1 MTGPTS
7 QVKVASLLLAFM
19 AGSATPRAAQSQTRP
34 PTEGPAGAPAPAPAD
49 TTAPPPACDP
59 EVAALA
65 RAAAAP
71 AGQEDA
77 DGVVVFDRSEVRV
90 EASGQAHVVRRRLQK
105 ALTEAG
111 ATRLSAL
118 RFDYDP
124 ATSLL
129 EVRRVVVHHAD
140 GRCSDIPLDG
150 LSDVPQPAWSIY
162 WGLRARLLAVPRPA
176 VGDAVETETYFTGF
190 QIAYLDEPQDSE
202 RYVPPMRGHFYDS
215 VLFGDESWPVLEK
228 SYAVDTP
235 RDKPLQFETYG
246 PPVSV
251 SSTFDEQTNHYVFRA
266 EDLPP
271 LPEEPGAPW
280 MTDYL
285 PKVVMATVPDWR
297 EKSRWFFQANEGQFA
312 ADDDVRAAAERLTAG
327 LGTDEERVAALN
339 RWVAMNVRYR
349 GLSVGRE
356 EGYTMHAGT
365 MTLEQLA
372 GVCKDKAGMLV
383 TLLRAIGLEA
393 YPAMTM
399 AGSRVE
405 RIPAD
410 QFNHAV
416 VAWRLADGSFRMVDP
431 TWAPFSRDLWSRAES
446 VQHYLIGTAEGEDLA
461 LTPYEGPEQNGLT
474 VRGESRL
481 DADGNLESSVTIEP
495 LGALE
500 DRLRRMLGRSSV
512 LETRHQ
518 LEEIAVRLAP
528 AAQLADYGFVDPF
541 DIDTPFMMRLEYSA
555 DGHAAAGAT
564 ILRFHAPLAR
574 HPFGPGRLADW
585 LGAAEDAE
593 RETPVLLRS
602 AQTVD
607 VEERIA
613 VPDGFDL
620 AEPWQRRVES
630 DVASFSG
637 SVSQEGRAIVIRW
650 KVVTLSRNIS
660 PDEYSGLHDVV
671 EALQELSET
680 AVVLVRRQEAP
691 DAHR

>member
-1 MTGPTS
+1 MRTMMRPTGREWTPA
-7 QVKVASLLLAFM
+7 VVLAGLVA
-19 AGSATPRAAQSQTRP
+19 ATAAVAAQAQT
-34 PTEGPAGAPAPAPAD
+34 APAPAD
-49 TTAPPPACDP
+49 APATPPAACDP
-59 EVAALA
+59 DVARLA
-65 RAAAAP
+65 RDAAAP

-77 DGVVVFDRSEVRV
+77 DGVVVFDRWEVRV
-90 EASGQAHVVRRRLQK
+90 EDSGQAHTVRRRLQK

-124 ATSLL
+124 STSLL
-129 EVRRVVVHHAD
+129 EIRRVAVVRAD
-140 GRCSDIPLDG
+140 GTCADVPLDG
-150 LSDVPQPAWSIY
+150 LLDAPQPAWAIY
-162 WGLRARLLAVPRPA
+162 WGLRAKLLAVPRPA

-235 RDKPLQFETYG
+235 REKPLQFETYG

-251 SSTFDEQTNHYVFRA
+251 SSTFDEQANHYVFRA

-312 ADDDVRAAAERLTAG
+312 ADDNVRAAAERITAG
-327 LGTDEERVAALN
+327 LRTDEERVAALN

-416 VAWRLADGSFRMVDP
+416 VAWRTPDGDFRMVDP

-461 LTPYEGPEQNGLT
+461 VTAFEGPERNGLT

-481 DADGNLESSVTIEP
+481 DADGNLESSVTVEP
-495 LGALE
+495 FGALE

-518 LEEIAVRLAP
+518 LEEIVVRLAP
-528 AAQLADYGFVDPF
+528 AAVLDDYGFVDPF
-541 DIDTPFMMRLEYSA
+541 EIDTPFTVRLDYTAEH
-555 DGHAAAGAT
+555 HAAAGADL
-564 ILRFHAPLAR
+564 IRFFIPLAR

-585 LGAAEDAE
+585 LAAAEDDE
-593 RETPVLLRS
+593 RETPVLLRC

-607 VEERIA
+607 VEERIT
-613 VPDGFDL
+613 VPPGFDL
-620 AEPWQRRVES
+620 AEPWLRRVES
-630 DVASFSG
+630 DAATFSG
-637 SVSQEGRAIVIRW
+637 SVSQEGRAIVVRW
-650 KVVTLSRNIS
+650 KVMTLERNIS
-660 PDEYSGLHDVV
+660 PDQYSGLHDVV
-671 EALQELSET
+671 EALQDLSDT
-680 AVVLVRRQEAP
+680 PIVLVREEE
-691 DAHR
+691 DADARR